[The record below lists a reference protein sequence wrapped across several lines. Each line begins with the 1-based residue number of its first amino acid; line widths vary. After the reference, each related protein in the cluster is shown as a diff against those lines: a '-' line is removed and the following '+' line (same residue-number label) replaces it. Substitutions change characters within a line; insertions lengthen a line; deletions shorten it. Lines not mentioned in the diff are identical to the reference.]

1 MCHGEDIRRALDD
14 RGDHPA
20 AYVTELGPMYMK
32 TSKPLA
38 GKVRTRG
45 LSMRATDGDFK
56 WGEGPEVAGP
66 GIDIIMA
73 ASGRPEAL
81 DQCEGDGV
89 GTMRSRC

>member
-1 MCHGEDIRRALDD
+1 
-14 RGDHPA
+14 
-20 AYVTELGPMYMK
+20 
-32 TSKPLA
+32 
-38 GKVRTRG
+38 
-45 LSMRATDGDFK
+45 MRATDGDFK